1 PEVWAALLTEL
12 AAELRH
18 VDQAA
23 NGEIPHCEPSAEL
36 DDAGVPWVP
45 RLGGRAPLSPELDR
59 TARTG
64 KWDRS
69 RHADRSAA
77 SMAVL
82 AAAAARGW
90 QFADVQAAIASG
102 AWKAFPGLYH
112 RVSEPGRMD
121 RLLPYEWRKAVDLA
135 GGQENVRRP
144 TPSGWG
150 GGDVALSLSVSSSR
164 PSARRRWCPDHA

>member
-1 PEVWAALLTEL
+1 DLEV
-12 AAELRH
+12 
-18 VDQAA
+18 
-23 NGEIPHCEPSAEL
+23 AEL

-45 RLGGRAPLSPELDR
+45 RLGGRAPLGAELGHV
-59 TARTG
+59 ARTG
-64 KWDRS
+64 RWDRS
-69 RHADRSAA
+69 RYPGRSEAR
-77 SMAVL
+77 MAVL

-90 QFADVQAAIASG
+90 QLADVRAAVASG
-102 AWKAFPGLYH
+102 AGRGLARLYE
-112 RVSEPGRMD
+112 RRSEPGRMD
-121 RLLPYEWRKAVDLA
+121 RFLPYEWRKAVDLA